1 VSEKAC
7 AKHDQQTGGDEDY
20 ARELTR
26 EVCRRM
32 GDSD

>member
-1 VSEKAC
+1 MVIEAC

-26 EVCRRM
+26 SVQADER
-32 GDSD
+32 